1 MINNAG
7 WTLVE
12 IASRLLG
19 SEEREAVLGDIF
31 ESNERA
37 WQGLYSVL
45 SLVVR
50 KQALVWMSPKP
61 WSAGLVVYGSSYL
74 LMYVTISVCCTYQR
88 LFLHRTFA
96 WHMPTGN
103 EGFFLLSCHVFLMLA
118 WSWSAGFVVGSIS
131 RQTVWASGV
140 LCAVPILFLWPAFQ
154 PGLLPRLAVILFLVP
169 GILGLRHG
177 LRASK
182 VRLSVSVLLAVAVT
196 VSMVVAWTNGALW
209 SLNWLLIMSPW
220 YLVSVARK
228 A

>member
-140 LCAVPILFLWPAFQ
+140 LCAVPILSLASIPTRTSSQ
-154 PGLLPRLAVILFLVP
+154 TGGDLVLSPRHSWIETWTASKQSQTVSV
-169 GILGLRHG
+169 GSTGSRRHG
-177 LRASK
+177 IDGCGMDQR
-182 VRLSVSVLLAVAVT
+182 SVMES
-196 VSMVVAWTNGALW
+196 
-209 SLNWLLIMSPW
+209 
-220 YLVSVARK
+220 
-228 A
+228 